1 MRHVI
6 PQQPYL
12 CRRQACQVITTW
24 RLLTVIACNLCEVIA
39 IYSAPKIIITKKNCE
54 RFKCY
59 AGIDPYSVSANF
71 FPWSMDKWSEV
82 EFPDMVNYFHFSTS
96 KLAKNTSKPTN
107 VFSPT
112 KTSLLMVWEVS
123 LWEKWPQIVNTL
135 QDDGSKKCNLQN
147 LASSRLKLRLLLF
160 VLHRKICLNFSR
172 YGRHITF
179 LTDKL
184 RYVNI
189 HVFPFPFSL
198 IPTFWLSVCWKSSCT
213 TFRFLFFLSSACFF
227 RSSEDCELGFRTEL
241 GWIF

>member
-1 MRHVI
+1 MPPSYI
-6 PQQPYL
+6 PGNNNMAAVEGDRVQSLRGY
-12 CRRQACQVITTW
+12 CH
-24 RLLTVIACNLCEVIA
+24 LL
-39 IYSAPKIIITKKNCE
+39 SAENNNNKTNRE

-59 AGIDPYSVSANF
+59 SGIDPYPVSANF

-96 KLAKNTSKPTN
+96 KLVKNTSKPTN

-123 LWEKWPQIVNTL
+123 LWEKWPQIVNAL

-147 LASSRLKLRLLLF
+147 SASSRLKLRLSKSCISRNLLFLLSFQLLF

-179 LTDKL
+179 
-184 RYVNI
+184 
-189 HVFPFPFSL
+189 
-198 IPTFWLSVCWKSSCT
+198 
-213 TFRFLFFLSSACFF
+213 
-227 RSSEDCELGFRTEL
+227 
-241 GWIF
+241 